1 MKVKAPPTCMDDA
14 LLVVVVVV
22 LLLVVLDPSALTQA
36 LVLKLGAELEK
47 TTSTH
52 FKKVRKSYTK
62 RYFPFF
68 FLYLIQ

>member
-1 MKVKAPPTCMDDA
+1 MKVKAPPTGMDDA

-68 FLYLIQ
+68 FYT